1 MESLLAASVWVFRFG
16 AWFLAV
22 RAAQLWLQ
30 SKQEKYQTQGIA
42 DTLRAFLKDVCP
54 KELTAHVKLSVH
66 LLGESSAT
74 VPDRCAS
81 YLFTAVCVALGM
93 QAMATLLFRQLFP
106 FAAIATF
113 PVVVAFKALDL
124 RSRGRMR
131 MTQIGRDLPG
141 LLNTLNLLLNAGST
155 LENAIQTAV
164 GSYGGTA
171 IGDELGQLV
180 RDRQVGLD
188 RTSAFRALA
197 ERVPRDDIRSIASAI
212 ELAERLGTPLAE
224 TLERQSDEI
233 MRKRVERATRIA
245 KEAAVKLAL
254 PNTLIMIAIA
264 LLIGGG
270 MLPNLTR
277 LL

>member
-1 MESLLAASVWVFRFG
+1 MEALDLAAWGFRF
-16 AWFLAV
+16 AASFLFVTAGLKWLEAQ
-22 RAAQLWLQ
+22 RARFRTA
-30 SKQEKYQTQGIA
+30 GVV
-42 DTLRAFLKDVCP
+42 DTVYAFLRETCP
-54 KELTAHVKLSVH
+54 KELTAHVGLSIH
-66 LLGESSAT
+66 LLGESSSK
-74 VPDRCAS
+74 VPDLCAKF
-81 YLFTAVCVALGM
+81 LFTALSAALGM
-93 QAMATLLFRQLFP
+93 QVVATILFGQLVP

-113 PVVVAFKALDL
+113 PVVMGFQALTL
-124 RSRGRMR
+124 RSQGRQR
-131 MTQIGRDLPG
+131 MTRVGRDLPG

-155 LENAIQTAV
+155 LENAIETAV
-164 GSYGGTA
+164 ESYRGTA

-180 RDRQVGLD
+180 RDRQMGLD

-197 ERVPRDDIRSIASAI
+197 ARVPRDDVRSIAAAI

-224 TLERQSDEI
+224 TLERQSNEI
-233 MRKRVERATRIA
+233 MRIRLESASRIA

-270 MLPNLTR
+270 MLPNLVR